1 MADEAPS
8 PPREKSS
15 RWSKAGGIL
24 RDLATPLTVAIV
36 GLLASLYVNK
46 QQAFDANQRAF
57 AELVSQRESADTN
70 LRIEMFKTVLDGFLR
85 QDSEN
90 VPDQILKL
98 EILAYNFNESLD
110 LGPLFQDVFRR
121 ISPNNPDD
129 PNRARLTRVASD
141 VVFKQVEALTFE
153 LGMAKEAPVIDFE
166 ELKANP
172 AGISNLINEVM
183 RLKYDEPDAVHHPE
197 RRFKVDIFGRNEQQQ
212 ELTVHL
218 VVSPPNQTG
227 SDVTPEIDVRFAV
240 GYFDFPA
247 INNTRLSNGE
257 RCAVVVRN
265 MDEYSAKISLV
276 YFPANRAGLKDRMYV
291 EEILDQMSKLK

>member
-1 MADEAPS
+1 MADEVSLPQ
-8 PPREKSS
+8 
-15 RWSKAGGIL
+15 AGKTNPWARVSGL
-24 RDLATPLTVAIV
+24 MRDLATPLTVAIV
-36 GLLASLYVNK
+36 GLLASVYVNR
-46 QQAFDANQRAF
+46 QQSLEANQRAF

-70 LRIEMFKTVLDGFLR
+70 LRIEMFKTVLEGFLR
-85 QDSEN
+85 QGTED

-121 ISPNNPDD
+121 VNASSPND
-129 PNRARLTRVASD
+129 PNRERLTKVASD

-153 LGMAKEAPVIDFE
+153 MGVSKDAPVIDFE
-166 ELKANP
+166 ELKTNP
-172 AGISNLINEVM
+172 AGISNVINEVM
-183 RLKYDEPDAVHHPE
+183 RLRYPEAQAVGHPE
-197 RRFKVDIFGRNEQQQ
+197 RRFKLDVFGRDEKQQ
-212 ELTVHL
+212 ELTIHL
-218 VVSPPNQTG
+218 VISPPGQVG
-227 SDVTPEIDVRFAV
+227 ADIEPEIDVKFSV

-291 EEILDQMSKLK
+291 EEILNQMSQIK

>member
-1 MADEAPS
+1 MADEAPL
-8 PPREKSS
+8 PPTEKPS
-15 RWSKAGGIL
+15 RWSKAGGVL

-70 LRIEMFKTVLDGFLR
+70 LRIEMFKTVLDGFLK

-121 ISPNNPDD
+121 ISNSTADD
-129 PNRARLTRVASD
+129 PNRARLTRVATD

-153 LGMAKEAPVIDFE
+153 LGTWKDPPVIDFE

-172 AGISNLINEVM
+172 AGIPNLINEVM
-183 RLKYDEPDAVHHPE
+183 RLRYDEPNAVHHPE
-197 RRFKVDIFGRNEQQQ
+197 RRFKVDIFGRDDRQR
-212 ELTVHL
+212 ELIVHL
-218 VVSPPNQTG
+218 VISPPG
-227 SDVTPEIDVRFAV
+227 KVGPDETPEVDIRFNL

-265 MDEYSAKISLV
+265 MDENSAKITLV

-291 EEILDQMSKLK
+291 EEVLDQMSRLK

>member
-1 MADEAPS
+1 MADEEAV
-8 PPREKSS
+8 KAS
-15 RWSKAGGIL
+15 RWARLSGLL

-36 GLLASLYVNK
+36 GLLASVYVNSK
-46 QQAFDANQRAF
+46 QSFEANQRAF
-57 AELVSQRESADTN
+57 AELISQREAADTN
-70 LRIEMFKTVLDGFLR
+70 LRIEMFKTVLEGFLR
-85 QDSEN
+85 QGTEN

-121 ISPNNPDD
+121 VGAVPGDANHT
-129 PNRARLTRVASD
+129 RLTKVASD

-153 LGMAKEAPVIDFE
+153 VGSSKDAPVIDFE
-166 ELKANP
+166 ELKEKP
-172 AGISNLINEVM
+172 AGIPDLISEVM
-183 RLKYDEPDAVHHPE
+183 RLRYSDPEAAARHPE
-197 RRFKVDIFGRNEQQQ
+197 RHFKLDIFGRDEKAQ
-212 ELTVHL
+212 ELTIHL
-218 VVSPPNQTG
+218 VISPPGQTG
-227 SDVTPEIDVRFAV
+227 MDVEPEIDVKFSI

-291 EEILDQMSKLK
+291 EEILNQMSQIK